1 MKKPNFYMVFQWL
14 MFLPV
19 ILPLCIIFGAL
30 QGMFNTV
37 GQMAYQMWEDISV
50 VEQSI
55 GTTEL

>member
-1 MKKPNFYMVFQWL
+1 MRKPNFYMAFQWL

-30 QGMFNTV
+30 RGMFNTV
-37 GQMAYQMWEDISV
+37 EQMAHQMWKDVSS

>member
-1 MKKPNFYMVFQWL
+1 MRKPNFYMVFQWL